1 MTAQPKKILI
11 IEDSHY
17 MRKMLA
23 NLLTDAGFNVI
34 GEAANGETGMNLVNT
49 LRPNLVTL
57 DIILPDMTGF
67 EVLKAIKESNPD
79 IPVVMVTGLGQED
92 VRAQAMN
99 MGATAIITKPFDEV
113 NIVAKLTNILAN

>member
-34 GEAANGETGMNLVNT
+34 GEAANGETGMDLVNT

-99 MGATAIITKPFDEV
+99 MRATAIITKPFDEV